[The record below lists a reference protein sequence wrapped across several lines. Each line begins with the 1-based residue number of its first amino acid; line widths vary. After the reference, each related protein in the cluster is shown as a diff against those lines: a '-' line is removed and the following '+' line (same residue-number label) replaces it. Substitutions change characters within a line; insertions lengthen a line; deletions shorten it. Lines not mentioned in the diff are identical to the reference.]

1 MYIVKE
7 NFSPIQ
13 ETLLHITY
21 VH

>member
-1 MYIVKE
+1 MVKE